1 MISAAVK
8 TQKGESFNQPASE
21 LTHLPVFATTS
32 VPLLQLPTST
42 SQPTLSQVNKRKVL
56 FVTSELADLVK
67 TGGLGDVS
75 AALPRAMRH
84 LHDVRVT
91 EVRGRDERRAIV
103 AAGDVRSACT

>member
-67 TGGLGDVS
+67 TGVWAMCL
-75 AALPRAMRH
+75 LPCREPC
-84 LHDVRVT
+84 VT
-91 EVRGRDERRAIV
+91 
-103 AAGDVRSACT
+103 CTMSVC